1 MYGRTAVGYNHEPAN
16 RHLTRGREMS
26 IRRVL
31 LAATLGLS
39 LVSLAPAE
47 DVVASGDLATRIQSV
62 INAPEYKHGR
72 WGILVV
78 EAESGRVVFEKN
90 PDMMCI
96 PASTTKLYSCSSALH
111 HLGPDYKF
119 ETPVYRR
126 GSVSDKTL
134 NGDLILVAK
143 GDLTFGG
150 RTLPDGTMAF
160 ADSDHT
166 YADPTSTTAAVTPTE
181 PLAGLID
188 LAKQVKAAGIERVTG
203 DVLVDDRLFD
213 RDRSSGSG
221 PTMVTPVL
229 VNDNVIDVLIA
240 PGDAPGKPALVATRP
255 ESVFVQVD
263 ARVQT
268 TAAGAPF
275 VEVIAA
281 NPSPIAGSGARI
293 VVRGRIPVKA
303 KPVVRVHPVADPTAF
318 ARALFIETLRREGI
332 RVETSPLTEARSN
345 LPDRDGYDRLE
356 RVALFTSPPLSEAI
370 KVTLKVSHN
379 LYAST
384 LPVLVAAKY
393 GERRLADGLR
403 REGQFLKEIGVD
415 VNAVS
420 FAGGAG
426 GATADSTTARATV
439 QLLQALAKLPEYPAL
454 DAGLPVLGIDGTLA
468 TAVGADSPARGKVRA
483 KTGTL
488 SYGDVLNG
496 RSILRSK
503 ALAGTMVT
511 AKGKPLVFA
520 MFIND
525 VPLPRGVQPAREG
538 RTLGKLCEII
548 YQHAD

>member
-1 MYGRTAVGYNHEPAN
+1 
-16 RHLTRGREMS
+16 MS

-31 LAATLGLS
+31 LAATLLLS
-39 LVSLAPAE
+39 LVSLAAAE
-47 DVVASGDLATRIQSV
+47 DIVATGELASRIQAV
-62 INAPEYKHGR
+62 TNAPDYKHGR

-78 EAESGRVVFEKN
+78 EAETGRVVYEKN

-126 GSVSDKTL
+126 GTVTDKTL
-134 NGDLILVAK
+134 NGDLIFVAK
-143 GDLTFGG
+143 GDLTLGG

-166 YADPTSTTAAVTPTE
+166 YADAVSTTAAVTPTE

-221 PTMVTPVL
+221 PTMVTPIL
-229 VNDNVIDVLIA
+229 VNDNVIDVVVA

-255 ESVFVQVD
+255 ETAFVQLD

-268 TAAGAPF
+268 VQSGGPF
-275 VEVIAA
+275 VDLTPA
-281 NPSPIAGSGARI
+281 NQSIGGTPGARI
-293 VVRGRIPVKA
+293 VVRGRIAVNA
-303 KPVVRVHPVADPTAF
+303 KPVVRIHPVADPAAF
-318 ARALFIETLRREGI
+318 ARALFIETLRREGVT
-332 RVETSPLTEARSN
+332 VEASPLGDVRSN

-356 RVALFTSPPLSEAI
+356 RVAVFTSPPLSEAI

-384 LPVLVAAKY
+384 LPLIVAAKF

-403 REGQFLKEIGVD
+403 REGSFLKEIGVD

-439 QLLQALAKLPEYPAL
+439 QLLQALAKLPEYRAL

-488 SYGDVLNG
+488 SYGDALNG